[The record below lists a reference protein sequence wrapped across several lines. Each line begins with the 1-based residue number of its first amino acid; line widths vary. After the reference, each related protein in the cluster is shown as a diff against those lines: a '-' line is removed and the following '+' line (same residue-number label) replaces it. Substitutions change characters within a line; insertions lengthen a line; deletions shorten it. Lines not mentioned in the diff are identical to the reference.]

1 MAKQKYYYN
10 ISSLRYEKVKVSWKR
25 RLLTVFTIICTSLVF
40 AVAIVYLIQK
50 FIPSANEKRLQ
61 NELAKMEEQYEYS
74 LKDINQMHLVLESL
88 RKRDINIYRV
98 LYESEPLPDE
108 VWQAGYGGSE
118 RYKELEGFSNSDLMK
133 DLSSKVDKLK
143 NQLVLQSKS
152 YDAIAK
158 LARNKEDMLASIPAI
173 QPVSNADLTR
183 IASGFGMRIDP
194 IYRTPRM
201 HTGLDFTAPIGTD
214 IHVTGKGTVIAVEYN
229 SGGYGNHVIVDH
241 GYGYQ
246 SHYAH
251 MSKFNC
257 TVGQKVNR
265 GDLIGYVGSTGKSTG
280 PHLHYEIIYN
290 NEKIDP
296 VHFFFNDLT
305 NDQYLKILDVAENA
319 AKTLD

>member
-10 ISSLRYEKVKVSWKR
+10 ISSLRYEKVKVSWTR
-25 RLLTVFTIICTSLVF
+25 RLMTVFTIICTSLVF

-61 NELAKMEEQYEYS
+61 NELAKMEEQYDYS
-74 LKDINQMHLVLESL
+74 LKDLNRMHLVLESL

-133 DLSSKVDKLK
+133 DLTAKIDKLK

-214 IHVTGKGTVIAVEYN
+214 IHVTGKGIVVEVEYN
-229 SGGYGNHVIVDH
+229 SAGYGNHVIVDH
-241 GYGYQ
+241 GFGYQ

-251 MSKFNC
+251 MSRFNC
-257 TVGQKVNR
+257 KVGEKVNR
-265 GDLIGYVGSTGKSTG
+265 GDLIGFVGSTGKSTG

-290 NEKIDP
+290 GEKIDP

>member
-10 ISSLRYEKVKVSWKR
+10 ISSLRYEKVKVSWTR
-25 RLLTVFTIICTSLVF
+25 RLMTVFTIICTSLVF
-40 AVAIVYLIQK
+40 AVGIVYLIQK
-50 FIPSANEKRLQ
+50 FVPSANEKRLQ
-61 NELAKMEEQYEYS
+61 NELAKMEEQYDFS

-88 RKRDINIYRV
+88 RKRDNNIYRV

-118 RYKELEGFSNSDLMK
+118 RYKELEGFSNSNLMK
-133 DLSSKVDKLK
+133 DLNAKVEKLK

-214 IHVTGKGTVIAVEYN
+214 IHVTGKGTVVDVEYN

-241 GYGYQ
+241 GFGYQ

-251 MSKFNC
+251 MSRFNC
-257 TVGQKVNR
+257 KVGQKVNR

-290 NEKIDP
+290 GEKIDP

>member
-25 RLLTVFTIICTSLVF
+25 RLLTVFTILCTSLVF

-61 NELAKMEEQYEYS
+61 NELAKMEEQYDYS
-74 LKDINQMHLVLESL
+74 LKDVNQMHLVLESL

-133 DLSSKVDKLK
+133 DLNAKVDKLK
-143 NQLVLQSKS
+143 NQLVIQSKS

-257 TVGQKVNR
+257 RVGQKVNR

-290 NEKIDP
+290 NGKIDP

-305 NDQYLKILDVAENA
+305 NEQYLKILDVAENA

>member
-10 ISSLRYEKVKVSWKR
+10 ISSLRYEKVKVSWTR
-25 RLLTVFTIICTSLVF
+25 RLMTVFTIICTSLVF

-61 NELAKMEEQYEYS
+61 NELAKMEEQYDYS
-74 LKDINQMHLVLESL
+74 LKDLNRMHLVLESL

-133 DLSSKVDKLK
+133 DLNAKIDKLK

-214 IHVTGKGTVIAVEYN
+214 IHVTGKGIIVEVEYN

-241 GYGYQ
+241 GFGYQ

-251 MSKFNC
+251 MSRFNC
-257 TVGQKVNR
+257 KVGEKVNR

-290 NEKIDP
+290 GEKIDP

>member
-10 ISSLRYEKVKVSWKR
+10 ISSLRYEKVKVSWSR
-25 RLLTVFTIICTSLVF
+25 RLLTIFTILCTSLVF
-40 AVAIVYLIQK
+40 AMIIVYLIQK
-50 FIPSANEKRLQ
+50 FLPSANEKRLQ
-61 NELAKMEEQYEYS
+61 NELAKMEEQYDYS
-74 LKDINQMHLVLESL
+74 IKDITRMHNVLESL

-108 VWQAGYGGSE
+108 VWQAGYGGTD
-118 RYKELEGFSNSDLMK
+118 RYKELEGFTNSNLMK
-133 DLSSKVDKLK
+133 DLNAKIDKLK

-152 YDAIAK
+152 YDEIAK

-214 IHVTGKGTVIAVEYN
+214 IHVTGKGTVVAVEFN

-257 TVGQKVNR
+257 IVGQKVNR

-290 NEKIDP
+290 GEKIDP

-305 NDQYLKILDVAENA
+305 NEQYLKILDVAQNA